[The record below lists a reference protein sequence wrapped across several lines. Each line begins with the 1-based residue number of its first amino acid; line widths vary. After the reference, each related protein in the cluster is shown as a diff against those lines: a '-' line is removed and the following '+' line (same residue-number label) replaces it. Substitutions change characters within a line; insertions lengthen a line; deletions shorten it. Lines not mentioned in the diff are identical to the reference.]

1 MTSETSTPVFTVDAQ
16 GRRVRVGLSW
26 DETLEFERLD
36 AREPLDHHGRP
47 IPWYAQSAAIR
58 RSEDRW
64 FELYRKH
71 EDARQRLERKLE
83 RKIAS
88 PHRMRQTRTSASA

>member
-1 MTSETSTPVFTVDAQ
+1 MTREPTTPVFTADAQ
-16 GRRVRVGLSW
+16 GRRVRVGLTS

-36 AREPLDHHGRP
+36 AREPLDCHGQP
-47 IPWYAQSAAIR
+47 IPWYAQSTAIR

-71 EDARQRLERKLE
+71 EEARQRLE

-88 PHRMRQTRTSASA
+88 PHRMRHARTSASA

>member
-1 MTSETSTPVFTVDAQ
+1 MTSKPSAPAFTVDAQ

-36 AREPLDHHGRP
+36 AREPMDHRGQP

-71 EDARQRLERKLE
+71 EEARLRLE

-88 PHRMRQTRTSASA
+88 PRSPRYAQTSASA

>member
-1 MTSETSTPVFTVDAQ
+1 MTREPATPVFTVDAQ
-16 GRRVRVGLSW
+16 GRRIRVGLTS

-47 IPWYAQSAAIR
+47 IPWYAQSAVIR

-64 FELYRKH
+64 FALYRKH
-71 EDARQRLERKLE
+71 EEARQRLE

-88 PHRMRQTRTSASA
+88 PHRTRHARTSASA

>member
-1 MTSETSTPVFTVDAQ
+1 MTREPATPVFTADAQ
-16 GRRVRVGLSW
+16 GRRIRVGLTS

-36 AREPLDHHGRP
+36 AREPLDRHGQP

-71 EDARQRLERKLE
+71 EEARLKLE
-83 RKIAS
+83 RKIEG
-88 PHRMRQTRTSASA
+88 PPRLRHTQTSASA